1 EAATLHNPASYQYRG
16 KSQPIPF
23 SLWGSYDPQIDG
35 EVIVNGEAPIPVKFT
50 LDTGAGGTA
59 VTTPLVEAH
68 HLREKVGG
76 VLLAFDNGAGGGEA
90 KLVTARLAAV
100 RLGPYRIN
108 QPLVALTSDTQGSFA
123 SKTLGVNL
131 GANILK
137 RFTVIIDYSHK
148 QLILEPNA
156 HLNDP
161 FNADASGLVLKA
173 SGDNFKTFSVRA
185 LVPDS
190 PAIEAGIQLGARVT
204 AIDGEPLDKYAL
216 WQVQELLQKNGMVCQ
231 LSLERGDKKFT
242 AKLNLRSLL

>member
-35 EVIVNGEAPIPVKFT
+35 ELLVNGETPIPVKLT
-50 LDTGAGGTA
+50 LDSGAGGTA

-68 HLREKVGG
+68 HLREKVGK
-76 VLLAFDNGAGGGEA
+76 VILAFDNGAGGGEA

-137 RFTVIIDYSHK
+137 RFTVIIDYSRK
-148 QLILEPNA
+148 QLTQQPNA

-161 FNADASGLVLKA
+161 LNSDATDRVLEASGA
-173 SGDNFKTFSVRA
+173 
-185 LVPDS
+185 
-190 PAIEAGIQLGARVT
+190 
-204 AIDGEPLDKYAL
+204 
-216 WQVQELLQKNGMVCQ
+216 
-231 LSLERGDKKFT
+231 
-242 AKLNLRSLL
+242 